1 MRFPSCPNCLSRNT
15 SPSPQHASIYGARA
29 TPDER
34 RGVFSRFLTAHGI
47 ETNSQRSPSQAMSA
61 LSALAELGVHADR
74 DGLHVMPPDQLA
86 GAMSM
91 QEECKEFLAKTKQFN
106 DIVGDFIDVM
116 ESKSKVIEA
125 EKLRAIGLANRVDHE
140 KEVRKRKQLEVQT
153 MINEKK
159 AELERLTTQ
168 HESLMRVEMEQKAL
182 IEKVRALLRARA
194 TRHWRQT
201 AFISPHSHLVA
212 HAATCP
218 PGPAANKQRS
228 LAR

>member
-1 MRFPSCPNCLSRNT
+1 
-15 SPSPQHASIYGARA
+15 
-29 TPDER
+29 
-34 RGVFSRFLTAHGI
+34 
-47 ETNSQRSPSQAMSA
+47 MSA

-182 IEKVRALLRARA
+182 IEKVRALLRARVQPDTCVEPHTFPL
-194 TRHWRQT
+194 TRILWLTLLRVRR
-201 AFISPHSHLVA
+201 A
-212 HAATCP
+212 
-218 PGPAANKQRS
+218 AANKQRG